1 MSTVYALS
9 RVGGGERSGHPLSPP
24 AVYLLRPQ
32 HLSRCTR
39 STGPDGSW
47 VCFHGPNLGQKL
59 VRASQDL
66 PCRNIFLEELLGGFL
81 AAAPP
86 RQTADQAS
94 QGWEFPALVEETCQ
108 HLWRWDRRTCPRA
121 SEITWTQDCG
131 HCWPSALLPPTQ
143 AARTGALGH
152 PKPRL
157 SLSPSMIPGLWS
169 DPK

>member
-9 RVGGGERSGHPLSPP
+9 RVGGGERSGHPLSRP
-24 AVYLLRPQ
+24 AVYPLRPQ

-39 STGPDGSW
+39 STGPDGLW

-86 RQTADQAS
+86 RQTADRAS
-94 QGWEFPALVEETCQ
+94 QGWEFPAPVEETCQ

-121 SEITWTQDCG
+121 SEITWTQDRG
-131 HCWPSALLPPTQ
+131 HRWPSALLPPTQ